1 MYFKRKIDDFLQEWK
16 ADAKHKPLIIK
27 GARQIGKTESIL
39 HFAKQNYKNIV
50 YINFALEKKFMQILA
65 DGYDVESVT
74 RNITLADPSI
84 QFIPKES
91 IILFDEIQEN
101 PDVATTLKSFHRDGN
116 YDVICSG
123 SMLGIN
129 YKRIHS
135 NSVGSKTDYEM
146 FSMNF
151 EEFLWAK
158 GYGEEQIAS
167 ILSHML
173 ENKPFNENELSI
185 FKELFLTYSVLGGMP
200 DVVKQYL
207 ETGTFSGTLD
217 LQNQIRLDYEE
228 DVRKYA
234 EGLDQTKI
242 ISVYRS
248 IPAQLAKE
256 NKKFQFNKVAKN
268 ARSREYSGCI
278 DWLKDAGIIMEC
290 NCLQFP
296 ELPLKGNIE
305 ESKYKLY
312 YMDTGL
318 LISSLDE
325 EAQEDLR
332 VNKNL
337 GVYKGALYENFVAEA
352 FVKQGFGLYYYKKEN
367 ASLEE
372 DFFVRTQNT
381 LVPVEVKANSNQSK
395 ALSALINNKRYQD
408 ISLGIKFGD
417 VNVGYANQIYTFPYF
432 CAFKLKEYLKK
443 KDFGEVE
450 RCSD

>member
-39 HFAKQNYKNIV
+39 HFAKQNYKNII

-146 FSMNF
+146 FSMDF

-158 GYGEEQIAS
+158 GYSEEQVNS

-200 DVVKQYL
+200 DVIKQYL
-207 ETGTFSGTLD
+207 ETETFSGTLD

-296 ELPLKGNIE
+296 ELPLKGNVE

-352 FVKQGFGLYYYKKEN
+352 FVKQGLGLYYYKKEN

-372 DFFVRTQNT
+372 DFFVRTQNA

-395 ALSALINNKRYQD
+395 ALSALISNQRYQD
-408 ISLGIKFGD
+408 ISFGIKLGD

-450 RCSD
+450 IIS